1 MIKINTR
8 LHRKECQHEVSTCL
22 VEKTVTLPQAEFA
35 ECKENLLADY
45 DFIEA
50 NIDSMYTEIGGVC
63 HCLLVLGEGY
73 DDGILVLSEGYH
85 FAKYSA
91 YIPNAKQ
98 MVQMH
103 EAQTQSPAVS
113 KLKDL
118 IGCCRWEDVHLVHTD
133 IDNSPTT
140 ISELS
145 MDGFTEE
152 GRKAWADVLNADVA
166 RVFTGVYGLQIELFH
181 VKADRLDDF
190 SRMMAGYCSHE
201 DYMTWIND
209 ESIDL
214 DRGLRQDQ

>member
-1 MIKINTR
+1 
-8 LHRKECQHEVSTCL
+8 
-22 VEKTVTLPQAEFA
+22 
-35 ECKENLLADY
+35 
-45 DFIEA
+45 
-50 NIDSMYTEIGGVC
+50 
-63 HCLLVLGEGY
+63 
-73 DDGILVLSEGYH
+73 
-85 FAKYSA
+85 
-91 YIPNAKQ
+91 
-98 MVQMH
+98 MH
-103 EAQTQSPAVS
+103 EAQAQSPAVN

-145 MDGFTEE
+145 MDLFTEE

-190 SRMMAGYCSHE
+190 SFMMSGYCSHE